1 MLEYQDI
8 EKILPHRYPFLLVD
22 RVTEL
27 EPGKSASAVKQISGN
42 EIFFQGHFP
51 GRPVFP
57 GVLQIEALAQVGG
70 IALLSLPE
78 NQGKLPVFAGVDKVR
93 FRGLVTPGDTLHLTA
108 RITKMRGD
116 FGFGQ
121 ARAEVDGKT
130 VCEATLMFALIEAN
144 D

>member
-1 MLEYQDI
+1 MLDYQDI
-8 EKILPHRYPFLLVD
+8 ENILPHRYPFLLVD
-22 RVTEL
+22 RVTKL
-27 EPGKSASAVKQISGN
+27 EPGKSASGIKQISGN

-78 NQGKLPVFAGVDKVR
+78 NKGKLPVFTGVDKVR

-108 RITKMRGD
+108 RITKIRGD
-116 FGFGQ
+116 YGFGEAQ
-121 ARAEVDGKT
+121 AEVDGKT
-130 VCEATLMFALIEAN
+130 VCEATLMFALIEVN